1 MTTVLG
7 SGKFEGASPL
17 LTTFPSPLRER
28 GDTGGEV
35 IKIELEPELSACIKT
50 KAKREYQKTL
60 RELLKKGEESELKE
74 RLETLRLFLQT
85 TAFKQLREQYERYL
99 IAGRRVRF
107 ILRLEEGKPKYDL
120 KIT

>member
-1 MTTVLG
+1 
-7 SGKFEGASPL
+7 
-17 LTTFPSPLRER
+17 
-28 GDTGGEV
+28 V
-35 IKIELEPELSACIKT
+35 IKIELEPELSGCIDT

-85 TAFKQLREQYERYL
+85 TDFKQLREQYERYL